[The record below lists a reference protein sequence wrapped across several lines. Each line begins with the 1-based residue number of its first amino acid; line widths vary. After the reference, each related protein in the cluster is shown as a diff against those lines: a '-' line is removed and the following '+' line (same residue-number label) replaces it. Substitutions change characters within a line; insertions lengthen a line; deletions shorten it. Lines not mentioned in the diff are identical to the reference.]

1 MKPTSK
7 LFTVTDAAKEL
18 GYSSRSTL
26 YRLIKKGILD
36 KYLWETK
43 DGKKMYLELNPKGK
57 LSVAQVIAT
66 NIQWRSHALH
76 VKG

>member
-7 LFTVTDAAKEL
+7 LFTISDAAKEL

-26 YRLIKKGILD
+26 YRLIKKGVLD

-43 DGKKMYLELNPKGK
+43 DVKTYIELNPKGK
-57 LSVAQVIAT
+57 MSVAQVIAI
-66 NIQWRSHALH
+66 NVQWRSHALH
-76 VKG
+76 VRN

>member
-7 LFTVTDAAKEL
+7 LFTISQAAKEL
-18 GYSSRSTL
+18 GYTSRSTL

-43 DGKKMYLELNPKGK
+43 DGKKMYIELNPRGK
-57 LSVAQVIAT
+57 LSVAQVITT

-76 VKG
+76 VRS

>member
-7 LFTVTDAAKEL
+7 LFTISKAAKEL

-26 YRLIKKGILD
+26 YRLIQKGILD
-36 KYLWETK
+36 KYLWESG
-43 DGKKMYLELNPKGK
+43 DGKKTYIELNPKGK
-57 LSVAQVIAT
+57 LSVAQVIAS

-76 VKG
+76 VRN